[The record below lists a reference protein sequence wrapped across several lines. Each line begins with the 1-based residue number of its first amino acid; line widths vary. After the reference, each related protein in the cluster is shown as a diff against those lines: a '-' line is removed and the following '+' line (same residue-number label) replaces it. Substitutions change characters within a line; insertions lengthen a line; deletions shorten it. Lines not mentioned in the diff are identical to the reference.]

1 MPPGAPFF
9 TLKNSPKFSKTGLK
23 FSKSG
28 RNSQKLEAH
37 QPQIHP
43 PAVYGVDDAAFY
55 GVGAVDDVGEKP
67 RGGFDGTRE
76 ERKGATMAYENIKTY
91 ADLARTAGDMVLAN
105 EMAKRP
111 LELVSGDCAPW
122 DEVFQWYI
130 ISDPSFI
137 MEHTDELVFHDE
149 ELDLYILGVTHFG
162 TSWDYVPAP
171 DIR

>member
-1 MPPGAPFF
+1 MPPGAPVF

-43 PAVYGVDDAAFY
+43 PTVYGVDDAVFY
-55 GVGAVDDVGEKP
+55 GVGAVDDAGEKP

-76 ERKGATMAYENIKTY
+76 ERKGATMAYESIKTY

-149 ELDLYILGVTHFG
+149 ELDLYILGVTHVG

>member
-1 MPPGAPFF
+1 
-9 TLKNSPKFSKTGLK
+9 
-23 FSKSG
+23 
-28 RNSQKLEAH
+28 
-37 QPQIHP
+37 
-43 PAVYGVDDAAFY
+43 
-55 GVGAVDDVGEKP
+55 
-67 RGGFDGTRE
+67 
-76 ERKGATMAYENIKTY
+76 MAYENIKTY
-91 ADLARTAGDMVLAN
+91 ADLARTVGDMVLAN

-162 TSWDYVPAP
+162 TGWDYVPAP

>member
-1 MPPGAPFF
+1 M
-9 TLKNSPKFSKTGLK
+9 
-23 FSKSG
+23 
-28 RNSQKLEAH
+28 
-37 QPQIHP
+37 
-43 PAVYGVDDAAFY
+43 YGVDDAAFY
-55 GVGAVDDVGEKP
+55 GVGAVDDAGEKP

-76 ERKGATMAYENIKTY
+76 ERKGVTMAYENIKTY

-149 ELDLYILGVTHFG
+149 ELDLYILGVTPFG

>member
-1 MPPGAPFF
+1 M
-9 TLKNSPKFSKTGLK
+9 
-23 FSKSG
+23 
-28 RNSQKLEAH
+28 
-37 QPQIHP
+37 
-43 PAVYGVDDAAFY
+43 YGVDDAAFY
-55 GVGAVDDVGEKP
+55 GEGAVDDAGEKP

-76 ERKGATMAYENIKTY
+76 ERKGATMAYESIKTY

-149 ELDLYILGVTHFG
+149 ELDLHIWGVTTFG
-162 TSWDYVPAP
+162 TSWTILPAP
-171 DIR
+171 EIY